1 MKFEFWS
8 VPEVAGM
15 EMRQSP
21 QKQNRVT
28 PPRHTAD
35 NVELPPLSHYSAF
48 HAFKLVHATN
58 VNLSNFKNPNSR
70 SRSIIIVRNF
80 KRCLSKKN
88 TQIKVLIS
96 QLCWKQSKNLV
107 WQRGDIWRRIDVEK
121 RVLAGRRDRCPL
133 LYRLIHAWRV
143 KLYLEQSFKKT
154 RDLVF
159 FRSRFAWRYSAKKLW
174 AAYLEKAPFTKRMS
188 GSTRKI
194 THNW

>member
-8 VPEVAGM
+8 VSEVAGM

-21 QKQNRVT
+21 QKRNRVT

-48 HAFKLVHATN
+48 HTFKLVLVTN
-58 VNLSNFKNPNSR
+58 VSLSNFKHPSSR
-70 SRSIIIVRNF
+70 SRSIITVRNF
-80 KRCLSKKN
+80 KKCVPKNEN
-88 TQIKVLIS
+88 TQIKVLIT

-121 RVLAGRRDRCPL
+121 RVLAGRRDRCPQ

-143 KLYLEQSFKKT
+143 KF
-154 RDLVF
+154 
-159 FRSRFAWRYSAKKLW
+159 
-174 AAYLEKAPFTKRMS
+174 
-188 GSTRKI
+188 
-194 THNW
+194 